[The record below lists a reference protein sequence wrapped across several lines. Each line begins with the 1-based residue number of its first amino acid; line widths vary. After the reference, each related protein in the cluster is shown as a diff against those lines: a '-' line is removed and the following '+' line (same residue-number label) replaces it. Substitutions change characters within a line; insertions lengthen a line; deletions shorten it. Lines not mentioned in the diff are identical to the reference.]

1 MMVRVFSLL
10 ILISFLPAQGAYAEE
25 MKLQLENLTLN
36 ANLEKAEDWPTGPT
50 VLITH
55 GTLSHNKSEIMT
67 ALQELFLE
75 NGVSSLAI
83 NLGLGLNDRHG
94 PYDCA
99 TPHTHKHEEAVG
111 EIGTWLGWLKK
122 QGVTQVVLLG
132 HSRGGNQTA
141 WSAAEH
147 DDPVIKKVILVAPQT
162 WSPEYA
168 ARSYEKNYGKPLA
181 PVLKEAESLVSAG
194 QPKSAMENTDFIYCK
209 DTTASAGAI
218 VSYYAPDPR
227 KDTPYLLPKIKKP
240 VLVFAGTED
249 QVVKGLGEKLG
260 PLAEAGTIELEVMEG
275 ADHFFRDL
283 YAEDLVERAIEFIG
297 E

>member
-1 MMVRVFSLL
+1 MMVRTISIL
-10 ILISFLPAQGAYAEE
+10 ILVLVVAAQGAYAEE
-25 MKLQLENLTLN
+25 VKLQQGQLILN
-36 ANLEKAEDWPTGPT
+36 ANLDKAEDWPAGPT

-94 PYDCA
+94 PYDCN
-99 TPHTHKHEEAVG
+99 TLHTHKHEEAVD

-122 QGVTQVVLLG
+122 QDVTQVALLG

-141 WSAAEH
+141 WFAAEH

-168 ARSYEKNYGKPLA
+168 AQSYENNYGKPLA
-181 PVLKEAESLVSAG
+181 PILKNAESLVAAG
-194 QPKSAMENTDFIYCK
+194 KSKTAMENTDFIYCK
-209 DTTASAGAI
+209 DTTASAETV

-240 VLVFAGTED
+240 ILVFAGTED
-249 QVVKGLGEKLG
+249 QVVKGLGEKLA
-260 PLAEAGTIELEVMEG
+260 PLAEAGDIELEVIDG

-283 YAEDLVERAIEFIG
+283 YVEDLVDRAVEFMN

>member
-1 MMVRVFSLL
+1 MKVRIFSIF
-10 ILISFLPAQGAYAEE
+10 ILVSFLTAQGAYAEE
-25 MKLQLENLTLN
+25 IKLQQGNLILN
-36 ANLEKAEDWPTGPT
+36 ASLEKAEDWPTGPT
-50 VLITH
+50 VLVTH

-75 NGVSSLAI
+75 NSVSSLAI

-94 PYDCA
+94 PYDCSI
-99 TPHTHKHEEAVG
+99 PHTHKHEDAID
-111 EIGTWLGWLKK
+111 EIGAWLGWLKK
-122 QGVTQVVLLG
+122 QGVTQVALLG

-141 WSAAEH
+141 WFAVEH

-168 ARSYEKNYGKPLA
+168 AGNYEKSYGQPLA
-181 PVLKEAESLVSAG
+181 PMLKEAESLVSAG

-209 DTTASAGAI
+209 DATVSAEAV
-218 VSYYAPDPR
+218 VSYYAPDSR
-227 KDTPYLLPKIKKP
+227 KDTPFLLPKINKP

-249 QVVKGLGEKLG
+249 QVVEGLDEKLA
-260 PLAEAGTIELEVMEG
+260 PMAEAGEIELEVIDG
-275 ADHFFRDL
+275 ADHSFRDL
-283 YAEDLVERAIEFIG
+283 YVEDLVERTIEFIN